1 MSAHVLQSLESISVA
16 FANFMWSMPTVVLLV
31 GGGCFF
37 AVYSRFQPYCHFRH
51 AIGILSGRYD
61 EAHHDGHIPHFQAL
75 STALSGTLGLG
86 NVAGVAVAISMG
98 GPGAMFWMWVTA
110 LVGVATKFYTAS
122 LAVMYRG
129 RDSHGTLQG
138 GPMYV
143 IREGLGRRWLPLAG
157 LFAVAGL
164 FGVLPLFQ
172 INQLVQLIRDLVGVP
187 TGLARADHHFFF
199 DLSLGIVI
207 AVTVYMVIIGHIRR
221 VAAVASRLVPGMVV
235 FYLLVTA
242 WLLIKYADQVP
253 GALLLIFKDAFSG
266 NAAAGGALGTV
277 VIWGVRRGAF
287 SNEAGI
293 GTESLAHGAAKTNE
307 PIREGLV
314 AMLGPVIDTLVVCSC
329 TALAILVT
337 GAWRT
342 TDADGVTITL
352 RAFQAAMP
360 HTGVYMLMIM
370 VVFLG
375 FSTIISY
382 WYYGTKCMGFL
393 FGAHRQRW
401 YLWFYTGLIVVGAVV
416 SLNTVLGIID
426 GMFAVMAI
434 PTMTS
439 TLLLAPRVNRA
450 LHDYLERHPFV
461 SSKGRGVRSEEKQ
474 VSSK

>member
-1 MSAHVLQSLESISVA
+1 MSVIDLNAIQSVFVA
-16 FANFMWSMPTVVLLV
+16 FANFMWGIPLVVLLV

-37 AVYSRFQPYCHFRH
+37 AIYSRFLPYRHFAH
-51 AIGILSGRYD
+51 AVGILTGKYD

-98 GPGAMFWMWVTA
+98 GPGAVFWMWVTA
-110 LVGVATKFYTAS
+110 AVGVATKFYTCS
-122 LAVMYRG
+122 LSVMYRG
-129 RDSHGTLQG
+129 RDSDGVLQG

-164 FGVLPLFQ
+164 FGTLPVFQ
-172 INQLVQLIRDLVGVP
+172 INQLVQLTRDLVAIP
-187 TGLARADHHFFF
+187 MGLAGPRDHFAF
-199 DLSLGIVI
+199 DLAMGILI
-207 AVTVYMVIIGHIRR
+207 AVFVLLVIVGHIRR
-221 VAAVASRLVPGMVV
+221 IGAVTARLVPGMVV
-235 FYLLVTA
+235 FYLAVTA
-242 WLLIKYADQVP
+242 WLLLSRLDQVP
-253 GALLLIFKDAFSG
+253 SALLLIFRDAFSG
-266 NAAAGGALGTV
+266 SAATGGVLGTV
-277 VIWGVRRGAF
+277 IIMGVRRGAF

-314 AMLGPVIDTLVVCSC
+314 AMMGPVIDTLVICSC

-337 GAWRT
+337 GVWRN
-342 TDADGVTITL
+342 TDADGVTLTL
-352 RAFQAAMP
+352 KAFQVGMP
-360 HTGVYMLMIM
+360 DTGVYVLMAM
-370 VVFLG
+370 VLFLG
-375 FSTIISY
+375 FSTIVSY

-401 YLWFYTGLIVVGAVV
+401 YLWIYSLLIVVGAVV
-416 SLNTVLGIID
+416 SLQTVLGLID

-439 TLLLAPRVNRA
+439 TLLLSPRVNRA

-461 SSKGRGVRSEEKQ
+461 RGKGLGVRNEG
-474 VSSK
+474 

>member
-1 MSAHVLQSLESISVA
+1 MYMPLLDKIESVFVA
-16 FANFMWSMPTVVLLV
+16 FANFMWGMPMVVLLV

-37 AVYSRFQPYCHFRH
+37 AIYSRFLPYRHFRH

-164 FGVLPLFQ
+164 FGVLPVFQ
-172 INQLVQLIRDLVGVP
+172 INQLVQLARDLVGIP
-187 TGLARADHHFFF
+187 AGLARPDDHFFF
-199 DLSLGIVI
+199 DLFMGFII

-221 VAAVASRLVPGMVV
+221 IGAVTSRLVPGMVV
-235 FYLLVTA
+235 FYLVITA
-242 WLLIKYADQVP
+242 WVLIIYADQVP

-266 NAAAGGALGTV
+266 NAAAGGTLGAM

-293 GTESLAHGAAKTNE
+293 GTESLAHGAARTNE

-314 AMLGPVIDTLVVCSC
+314 AMMGPVIDTLVVCSC

-337 GAWRT
+337 GAWRD
-342 TDADGVTITL
+342 TDVGGVTITV

-360 HTGVYMLMIM
+360 HAGVYLLMIM

-375 FSTIISY
+375 FSTIVSY

-401 YLWFYTGLIVVGAVV
+401 YLWIYTALIVVGAVV
-416 SLNTVLGIID
+416 SLNTVLGLID

-434 PTMTS
+434 PTMS
-439 TLLLAPRVNRA
+439 SSLLLAPRVNRA
-450 LHDYLERHPFV
+450 LHDYLDRHPFV
-461 SSKGRGVRSEEKQ
+461 SSKGRGVRSEG
-474 VSSK
+474 